1 MNFILAWLTPKN
13 VGIMIVLLIILFVGY
28 SLHHAGYKSG
38 LVKRDQVQAEF
49 DAFKLDQKSVA
60 AIQAGIVQEKERIQN
75 ENNEKIKTEY
85 QKAVADRDVALA
97 KLGDYRLCAVED
109 MPREQNLPVA
119 GSTNDPVRK
128 EAASTSGIDETASLV
143 ASFTLKKAIADHD
156 QCNALISWVCAQGMC
171 STGEF
176 IQFNNVFLH

>member
-1 MNFILAWLTPKN
+1 
-13 VGIMIVLLIILFVGY
+13 
-28 SLHHAGYKSG
+28 
-38 LVKRDQVQAEF
+38 VQAEF

-85 QKAVADRDVALA
+85 QKAVADRDIALA

-119 GSTNDPVRK
+119 GSTNDPVRE
-128 EAASTSGIDETASLV
+128 EAASPKRIDETASLATTFKFSDAV
-143 ASFTLKKAIADHD
+143 KDRD
-156 QCNALISWVCAQGMC
+156 RCEALRFWVIKQGM
-171 STGEF
+171 
-176 IQFNNVFLH
+176 